1 MVISLDA
8 PRSII
13 EIGSRNTAQG
23 PQAGIGRR
31 PQKNR
36 GIKMKNNEEETR
48 MNDDELES
56 SGIDWTLFG
65 LEVNSAEAY
74 RERSS
79 HEIKTTDDLTEPP
92 SENFFRHI
100 ELEVPCLRVE
110 CVQDV
115 KRVIEGMLNPGEKLL
130 LDKPTTFK
138 IERDGTSVKLSVSDI
153 LEYLERSEEVNIEGG
168 EGVLSHNVTT
178 RPENMVLN
186 TLPVPP
192 RLLLEMIRHGDN
204 LTAKLVDI
212 VRINSRLRENKD
224 AGAPV
229 LIIEDLSELLQYHIT
244 TYLDNETSGI
254 PPARMITG
262 EAMLTVAQLM
272 KDA

>member
-1 MVISLDA
+1 
-8 PRSII
+8 
-13 EIGSRNTAQG
+13 
-23 PQAGIGRR
+23 
-31 PQKNR
+31 
-36 GIKMKNNEEETR
+36 MKNNENETR
-48 MNDDELES
+48 MNDEEEMES
-56 SGIDWTLFG
+56 TGIDLTLFG
-65 LEVNSAEAY
+65 LELNSAEEY

-79 HEIKTTDDLTEPP
+79 HEIKTTDDLRDPP

-138 IERDGTSVKLSVSDI
+138 IERDGTSVKLSISDI
-153 LEYLERSEEVNIEGG
+153 LEYLKRSDEVNIEGG
-168 EGVLSHNVTT
+168 EGVLSHDVTT

-192 RLLLEMIRHGDN
+192 RVLLEMIRHGGD

-254 PPARMITG
+254 PPARMTNG
-262 EAMLTVAQLM
+262 MPMLTVAQLM
-272 KDA
+272 KAA

>member
-1 MVISLDA
+1 
-8 PRSII
+8 
-13 EIGSRNTAQG
+13 
-23 PQAGIGRR
+23 
-31 PQKNR
+31 
-36 GIKMKNNEEETR
+36 MKNNENETR
-48 MNDDELES
+48 MNDEEEMES
-56 SGIDWTLFG
+56 TGIDWTFFG
-65 LEVNSAEAY
+65 LELNSAEEY

-79 HEIKTTDDLTEPP
+79 HEIKTTDDLRDPP

-138 IERDGTSVKLSVSDI
+138 IERDDTSVKLSVSDI

-168 EGVLSHNVTT
+168 EGVLSHDVTT

-192 RLLLEMIRHGDN
+192 RVLLEIIRHGGD

-254 PPARMITG
+254 PPARMTNG
-262 EAMLTVAQLM
+262 MPMLTVAQLL
-272 KDA
+272 KAA

>member
-1 MVISLDA
+1 M
-8 PRSII
+8 
-13 EIGSRNTAQG
+13 
-23 PQAGIGRR
+23 
-31 PQKNR
+31 
-36 GIKMKNNEEETR
+36 NNEEE
-48 MNDDELES
+48 MES
-56 SGIDWTLFG
+56 TEIDWTFFG
-65 LEVNSAEAY
+65 LELNSAEEY
-74 RERSS
+74 RQRSS
-79 HEIKTTDDLTEPP
+79 HEIKTTDDLVEPP

-100 ELEVPCLRVE
+100 ELEAPCLRVE

-130 LDKPTTFK
+130 IDKPTTFK
-138 IERDGTSVKLSVSDI
+138 IERDGTSVKLSISDI
-153 LEYLERSEEVNIEGG
+153 LEYLKRSDEVNIEGG
-168 EGVLSHNVTT
+168 EDFLSHDVTT

-192 RLLLEMIRHGDN
+192 RVLLEMIRHGDN

-212 VRINSRLRENKD
+212 INLNTRLRENKD

-254 PPARMITG
+254 PPARMTNG
-262 EAMLTVAQLM
+262 MPMLTIAQLM
-272 KDA
+272 KPA

>member
-1 MVISLDA
+1 M
-8 PRSII
+8 
-13 EIGSRNTAQG
+13 
-23 PQAGIGRR
+23 
-31 PQKNR
+31 
-36 GIKMKNNEEETR
+36 NNKEE
-48 MNDDELES
+48 MES
-56 SGIDWTLFG
+56 TEIDWTFFG
-65 LEVNSAEAY
+65 LELNSAEEY
-74 RERSS
+74 RQRSS
-79 HEIKTTDDLTEPP
+79 HEIKTTDDLVEPP

-100 ELEVPCLRVE
+100 ELEAPCLRVE

-130 LDKPTTFK
+130 IDKPTTFK
-138 IERDGTSVKLSVSDI
+138 IERDGTSVKLSISDI
-153 LEYLERSEEVNIEGG
+153 LEYLKRSDEVNIEGG
-168 EGVLSHNVTT
+168 EDFLSHDVTT

-192 RLLLEMIRHGDN
+192 RVLLEMIRHGDN

-212 VRINSRLRENKD
+212 INLNTRLRENKD

-254 PPARMITG
+254 PPARMTNG
-262 EAMLTVAQLM
+262 MPMLTIAQLM
-272 KDA
+272 KAA

>member
-1 MVISLDA
+1 
-8 PRSII
+8 
-13 EIGSRNTAQG
+13 
-23 PQAGIGRR
+23 
-31 PQKNR
+31 
-36 GIKMKNNEEETR
+36 MKNNENETR
-48 MNDDELES
+48 MNDEEEMES
-56 SGIDWTLFG
+56 TGIDLTLFG
-65 LEVNSAEAY
+65 LELNSAEEY

-79 HEIKTTDDLTEPP
+79 HEIKTTDDLRDPP

-192 RLLLEMIRHGDN
+192 RVLLEMIRHGGD

-254 PPARMITG
+254 PPARMTNG
-262 EAMLTVAQLM
+262 MPMLTVAQLM
-272 KDA
+272 KAA

>member
-1 MVISLDA
+1 M
-8 PRSII
+8 
-13 EIGSRNTAQG
+13 
-23 PQAGIGRR
+23 
-31 PQKNR
+31 
-36 GIKMKNNEEETR
+36 NNKEE
-48 MNDDELES
+48 MES
-56 SGIDWTLFG
+56 TEIDWTFFG
-65 LEVNSAEAY
+65 LELNSAEEY
-74 RERSS
+74 RQRSS
-79 HEIKTTDDLTEPP
+79 HEIKTTDDLVEPP

-100 ELEVPCLRVE
+100 ELEAPCLRVE

-130 LDKPTTFK
+130 IDKPTTFK
-138 IERDGTSVKLSVSDI
+138 IERDGTSVKLSISDI
-153 LEYLERSEEVNIEGG
+153 LEYLKRSDEVNIEGG
-168 EGVLSHNVTT
+168 EDFLSHDVTT

-192 RLLLEMIRHGDN
+192 RVLLEMIRHGDN

-212 VRINSRLRENKD
+212 INLNTRLRDNKD

-254 PPARMITG
+254 PPARMTNG
-262 EAMLTVAQLM
+262 MPMLTIAQLM
-272 KDA
+272 KPA